1 MKNLFRNTLRSLPK
15 NKLNII
21 SLVFLIFLCLS
32 IFCTMSNTF
41 SNISTQYDSI
51 VKSGNLHDIVISE
64 LYDIGEPNYE
74 ITNPEWVILTDIK
87 IEDKGWLEFLGYA
100 SLGEQTSKKSII
112 TSFLYK
118 KKDEIDFPIFWESSI
133 EIPIHLNKLNKKIE
147 KGVSYSNEDKKR
159 LLPFYL
165 AQLFDESYT
174 DWDSFATKFNDE
186 SWKNQ
191 EKNKPIIVQL
201 ALLLNCPFSKVNLN
215 QIKDLDTQTKDSAKK
230 LLDSQ
235 KKLNS
240 EINENKTE
248 LIAFYLGQLGEDNY
262 ENWSNFVEKFND
274 QNWKKQEKNKAIINQ
289 LVVLLKCSFDEIN
302 QNRINGLDQQT
313 KDRTKK
319 LLDSQKKFFDGLNM
333 CYCCVNKDPWF
344 YHDNDEDLQS
354 KEAIENIKKNLKFP
368 FFVLPNMVTEKGK
381 IVGLEYNFKLSS
393 DSTGLI
399 KSIIKN
405 VSDDAARFKIFIAKN
420 NENQNF
426 FEEINKFFSTSNDFK
441 WEKYIN
447 SLDNEKIAN
456 FLKNIANLSNEQIVN
471 KLQEQKKNF
480 LDTFNPLKHKLKQ
493 YGDKLTFKDFSSF
506 TIDSADSLMKIIN
519 SNPTDKI
526 DKIVLF
532 PDTNGNKGYDLFS
545 CDDYA
550 PNGANLTFFNSD
562 GNKYSSNDRVGQL
575 IVPQSI
581 NDLFKMKLVDLDNCD
596 YGKEEK
602 FLYAQIVQKRFK
614 WICNGKFNNPSN
626 SNNEQ
631 IKNRDEIIDCISH
644 LGKLAPSDYKL
655 YYESLFQHDEQ
666 QKNQLL
672 KQKYEY
678 YFKNFYD
685 KEFVNFNLVF
695 LTIEWNFWLNMFAK
709 EKTTILK
716 SEIHNLFDL
725 FTVLNPEYMRQNKK
739 EVISTL
745 MFTNFGPFVQWYKL
759 MYPNKVINV
768 DKKIIIDWINWI
780 TYEEYEYWLKG
791 GKHEQKFKLP
801 KNTKDKNQEHEIT
814 CKSWKGIEKKYLY
827 NCSDFDF
834 IIVGCGITPDFI
846 YPSISLTKLI
856 SNPKR
861 DCLVYLNDGGF
872 KQLQLS
878 HVNAPVEN
886 FVVCKF
892 NTNVS
897 SKEQKEIVNEIRDW
911 SKKIMI
917 FSNDINNVFFNN
929 DKNNQLNANT
939 FRISYL
945 PNIIKLFRIIS
956 YIICGFI
963 FLLAIIICIIII
975 KYYVDANKV
984 NIGILLANGIKKNK
998 IIFSL
1003 LPFVWIP
1010 SIIGGISAYLFGLFM
1025 QVVGLKLFKNYWFL
1039 PTKLISFNYII
1050 MLLCI
1055 LFPFI
1060 IFSLTSYFSTLKM
1073 LNSKLT
1079 FLLNKQSDFK
1089 GNLFSRI
1096 AKIPFAHF
1104 GIMTRFRIASAF
1116 ASFWRLLILSITIS
1130 IAMSGAV
1137 FSVATLGKID
1147 ESNKTNTSQ
1156 FSYKHAIELITPTA
1170 NGGNFNTFNFN
1181 NDEQI
1186 GFFQTNSNNYIFNT
1200 TIDQQQVDPKY
1211 YSALTKPY
1219 YSSDL
1224 NERYKNKEISGNLL
1238 NSYINEKSNN
1248 YFWSYYSTKK
1258 YYEPIVG
1265 TKSNDLIGGK
1275 LIKNQDN
1282 KVIGA
1287 TSSIG
1292 TLSLFNEGD
1301 DSGKDND
1308 LFYMQGKCLSKLA
1321 LEHDVGI
1328 PSIQSDNPWRKAASM
1343 MPLNYQ
1349 NLANK
1354 SLDNLVQKVGQ
1365 KIYDPNN
1372 QNSNSKWYREWEV
1385 TKDGEKPTDLDNNAY
1400 KYFIVETSENSGK
1413 YKLSTESERFTITSV
1428 GFPKKNTKLAVN
1440 PYFIE
1445 LLKTIYSDPELASE
1459 EFVINYGSIPLNI
1472 NNKNNDDET
1481 YTYIEGTVDDNNFT
1495 DKIKI
1500 LGLQR
1505 SSKHVKIT
1513 DHNNND
1519 LLEKLHDYKQ
1529 KQNDVYPIVI
1539 NSYVAFKNK
1548 LKIGDKLLF
1557 NPKNCVDRFLPQQ
1570 KKGNDNC
1577 QFEIIGIAIS
1587 TASELF
1593 FTTQYFAN
1601 KILGLPDGNS
1611 WNKTHKYMLWTNK
1624 NDREQWQ
1631 NKSMIVDLA
1640 SDKEYL
1646 DIYHFVPEEGKFK
1659 KIDDNK
1665 KEEYKNKHFGN
1676 IPIGFNGI
1684 FTKTNIDDS
1693 YLKFISLYS
1702 LSGLYPGA
1710 STFVSENTNE
1720 NKFSKILA
1728 EKTGHNLALA
1738 NFITGLNDEKII
1750 EAIKDNDINTH
1761 PEIIDNFC
1769 NRLTSIY
1776 GKTTSLT
1783 AIKTA
1788 DDLSTM
1794 KMIFDGL
1801 IYLFNLIQYIIVA
1814 VFFPIAVLIVMVIS
1828 SLLIKQN
1835 QKYAIMLKSLGY
1847 SDLQNTKNILSLY
1860 VPISIIGIFLSVPFT
1875 LLLAT
1880 SYQMLILKSVKILIY
1895 SLPTIFHYLIG
1906 CGLIFVI
1913 LTACALHGYISLKK
1927 VQLNKEIKS

>member
-1 MKNLFRNTLRSLPK
+1 
-15 NKLNII
+15 
-21 SLVFLIFLCLS
+21 
-32 IFCTMSNTF
+32 
-41 SNISTQYDSI
+41 
-51 VKSGNLHDIVISE
+51 
-64 LYDIGEPNYE
+64 
-74 ITNPEWVILTDIK
+74 
-87 IEDKGWLEFLGYA
+87 
-100 SLGEQTSKKSII
+100 
-112 TSFLYK
+112 
-118 KKDEIDFPIFWESSI
+118 
-133 EIPIHLNKLNKKIE
+133 
-147 KGVSYSNEDKKR
+147 
-159 LLPFYL
+159 
-165 AQLFDESYT
+165 
-174 DWDSFATKFNDE
+174 
-186 SWKNQ
+186 
-191 EKNKPIIVQL
+191 
-201 ALLLNCPFSKVNLN
+201 
-215 QIKDLDTQTKDSAKK
+215 
-230 LLDSQ
+230 
-235 KKLNS
+235 
-240 EINENKTE
+240 
-248 LIAFYLGQLGEDNY
+248 
-262 ENWSNFVEKFND
+262 
-274 QNWKKQEKNKAIINQ
+274 
-289 LVVLLKCSFDEIN
+289 
-302 QNRINGLDQQT
+302 
-313 KDRTKK
+313 
-319 LLDSQKKFFDGLNM
+319 
-333 CYCCVNKDPWF
+333 
-344 YHDNDEDLQS
+344 
-354 KEAIENIKKNLKFP
+354 
-368 FFVLPNMVTEKGK
+368 
-381 IVGLEYNFKLSS
+381 
-393 DSTGLI
+393 
-399 KSIIKN
+399 
-405 VSDDAARFKIFIAKN
+405 
-420 NENQNF
+420 
-426 FEEINKFFSTSNDFK
+426 
-441 WEKYIN
+441 
-447 SLDNEKIAN
+447 
-456 FLKNIANLSNEQIVN
+456 
-471 KLQEQKKNF
+471 
-480 LDTFNPLKHKLKQ
+480 
-493 YGDKLTFKDFSSF
+493 
-506 TIDSADSLMKIIN
+506 MKIIN

-532 PDTNGNKGYDLFS
+532 PDTKGNKGYDLFS

-550 PNGANLTFFNSD
+550 PNGANLTFFDSN
-562 GNKYSSNDRVGQL
+562 GNKYGPNERVGQFV
-575 IVPQSI
+575 VPQSI
-581 NDLFKMKLVDLDNCD
+581 NDLFKIKLVDLDDCD

-614 WICNGKFNNPSN
+614 WICNGKFINPSN
-626 SNNEQ
+626 FDNEQ
-631 IKNRDEIIDCISH
+631 IKNQNEIIDCVSH
-644 LGKLAPSDYKL
+644 LGKHGPSDYKL

-666 QKNQLL
+666 QKKQLL

-685 KEFVNFNLVF
+685 KEFVNFDLVF
-695 LTIEWNFWLNMFAK
+695 LTVEWNFWLNSFAE

-745 MFTNFGPFVQWYKL
+745 MFTNFEPFVQWYKL

-768 DKKIIIDWINWI
+768 DKKVIIDWINWI

-801 KNTKDKNQEHEIT
+801 KNTNDKNQEHEIT
-814 CKSWKGIEKKYLY
+814 CKNWKGIEKKYLY

-834 IIVGCGITPDFI
+834 IIIGCGITPDFI

-872 KQLQLS
+872 KQIQLS
-878 HVNAPVEN
+878 NVNAPVEN

-892 NTNVS
+892 NANVS
-897 SKEQKEIVNEIRDW
+897 SKEQEEIVNEIRDW

-917 FSNDINNVFFNN
+917 FPDSTNNVFFNN

-945 PNIIKLFRIIS
+945 PNIIKLFKIIS

-1010 SIIGGISAYLFGLFM
+1010 SIIGGIGAYLFGLFM

-1039 PTKLISFNYII
+1039 PMKLISFNYIT

-1060 IFSLTSYFSTLKM
+1060 IFSLTSFFSTLKM

-1130 IAMSGAV
+1130 IAMSGSV
-1137 FSVATLGKID
+1137 FVIATLGKID
-1147 ESNKTNTSQ
+1147 TSNKTNASQ

-1186 GFFQTNSNNYIFNT
+1186 GFFQTNSNDYIFNT
-1200 TIDQQQVDPKY
+1200 VIDQQQVDPKY
-1211 YSALTKPY
+1211 YSELTKPY
-1219 YSSDL
+1219 YSDNL
-1224 NERYKNKEISGNLL
+1224 NERYQKKEISGTVLDTVLDTIN
-1238 NSYINEKSNN
+1238 NEKSNS

-1258 YYEPIVG
+1258 YYEPIADIEN
-1265 TKSNDLIGGK
+1265 NDLIGGK
-1275 LIKNQDN
+1275 LIKNKDN
-1282 KVIGA
+1282 NVIGA
-1287 TSSIG
+1287 TTSIG
-1292 TLSLFNEGD
+1292 TLPLFNEGD
-1301 DSGKDND
+1301 KSGKDDD

-1321 LEHDVGI
+1321 LEHDLGI

-1354 SLDNLVQKVGQ
+1354 SLDNLIQKVGQ
-1365 KIYDPNN
+1365 KIYDPN
-1372 QNSNSKWYREWEV
+1372 SDSKWHKKW
-1385 TKDGEKPTDLDNNAY
+1385 DGEKPTNLDNNAY
-1400 KYFIVETSENSGK
+1400 KYFIVEDSKNIGK
-1413 YKLSTESERFTITSV
+1413 YKLSTESERFTITSAAL
-1428 GFPKKNTKLAVN
+1428 PEKNTKLAVN

-1459 EFVINYGSIPLNI
+1459 EFVINYGSIPLNV

-1481 YTYIEGTVDDNNFT
+1481 YTYIEGMADDNNFT
-1495 DKIKI
+1495 NKIKI

-1539 NSYVAFKNK
+1539 NSYAAFKNK
-1548 LKIGDKLLF
+1548 LKVGDKFSF

-1570 KKGNDNC
+1570 KKENNNC

-1587 TASELF
+1587 TANELF

-1601 KILGLPDGNS
+1601 KILGLPDGKS
-1611 WNKTHKYMLWTNK
+1611 WNKTHKYMLWTDR

-1631 NKSMIVDLA
+1631 TKSMIVDLA

-1646 DIYHFVPEEGKFK
+1646 DLYHFVPEEGKFK

-1665 KEEYKNKHFGN
+1665 KEGYRNKHIGN

-1702 LSGLYPGA
+1702 LSGLYPGT
-1710 STFVSENTNE
+1710 STFVSENPNE
-1720 NKFSKILA
+1720 NKFSQILA

-1738 NFITGLNDEKII
+1738 NFMTGLNDEKII
-1750 EAIKDNDINTH
+1750 ETIKNNDMDRCH
-1761 PEIIDNFC
+1761 EIIDNFC
-1769 NRLTSIY
+1769 DRLTSIY

-1788 DDLSTM
+1788 DDLTTM
-1794 KMIFDGL
+1794 KIIFDGL

-1814 VFFPIAVLIVMVIS
+1814 VFFPIAILIVMVIS

-1860 VPISIIGIFLSVPFT
+1860 VPISIIGILLSVPFT

-1906 CGLIFVI
+1906 CGLIFAI
-1913 LTACALHGYISLKK
+1913 LTTCALHGYISLKK

>member
-1 MKNLFRNTLRSLPK
+1 MKNLFKNTLRSLPR

-32 IFCTMSNTF
+32 VFCTMSNTF
-41 SNISTQYDSI
+41 SNISTQYDRI
-51 VKSGNLHDIVISE
+51 VESGNLHDIVISE
-64 LYDIGEPNYE
+64 LYDIGEPIYE
-74 ITNPEWVILTDIK
+74 ITNPEWVVLTDIK
-87 IEDKGWLEFLGYA
+87 IEDKGWFEIFGYA
-100 SLGEQTSKKSII
+100 GSSEQTSWKSII
-112 TSFLYK
+112 ASFLYK

-147 KGVSYSNEDKKR
+147 KGVSYSNEDKER

-174 DWDSFATKFNDE
+174 DWDSFVEKFNDG
-186 SWKNQ
+186 SWKKQ
-191 EKNKPIIVQL
+191 EKNKPIIAQL
-201 ALLLNCPFSKVNLN
+201 SVLLN
-215 QIKDLDTQTKDSAKK
+215 
-230 LLDSQ
+230 
-235 KKLNS
+235 
-240 EINENKTE
+240 
-248 LIAFYLGQLGEDNY
+248 
-262 ENWSNFVEKFND
+262 
-274 QNWKKQEKNKAIINQ
+274 
-289 LVVLLKCSFDEIN
+289 CSFDEIN
-302 QNRINGLDQQT
+302 PSRINGLDQQT
-313 KDRTKK
+313 KDQTKK
-319 LLDSQKKFFDGLNM
+319 LLDNQKKLNDETIENREELIVFYLGQLGKENYENWDSFVEKFNDGSWKKQEKNKEIIDLLSIPLNYSFDEINRDRINGLDQQVKDHAKALLDSQKNFFDSLKM
-333 CYCCVNKDPWF
+333 CYCCVNKEPWF
-344 YHDNDEDLQS
+344 YHDNDGNLQS
-354 KEAIENIKKNLKFP
+354 KAAIENIKKNLKFP
-368 FFVLPNMVTEKGK
+368 FFVLPNMVIKNGK

-399 KSIIKN
+399 KSIIEN
-405 VSDDAARFKIFIAKN
+405 VSDDTTKFKIFIAKN
-420 NENQNF
+420 NKNKNF
-426 FEEINKFFSTSNDFK
+426 FEKINEFFSVSNDFK

-447 SLDNEKIAN
+447 GLSNKEITD
-456 FLKNIANLSNEQIVN
+456 FLKNIADFSNEQIVN
-471 KLQEQKKNF
+471 KLQEQKKIF
-480 LDTFNPLKHKLKQ
+480 LDTFSPLKHKLKQ
-493 YGDKLTFKDFSSF
+493 YGNKLTFKDFSSF
-506 TIDSADSLMKIIN
+506 TIDSSDSLMKIIN
-519 SNPTDKI
+519 SNPTDEI

-532 PDTNGNKGYDLFS
+532 PDTNGNKGCDLFS

-550 PNGANLTFFNSD
+550 PNGANLTFFDSN
-562 GNKYSSNDRVGQL
+562 GNKYAPNEHVGQFV
-575 IVPQSI
+575 VPQSI
-581 NDLFKMKLVDLDNCD
+581 NDLFKIKLVDLDDCG

-614 WICNGKFNNPSN
+614 WICNGKFINPSN
-626 SNNEQ
+626 FDNEQ
-631 IKNRDEIIDCISH
+631 IKNQNEIIDCVSH
-644 LGKLAPSDYKL
+644 LGKHGPSDYKL
-655 YYESLFQHDEQ
+655 YYESLFQHNEQ
-666 QKNQLL
+666 QKKQLL

-685 KEFVNFNLVF
+685 KEFVNFDLVF
-695 LTIEWNFWLNMFAK
+695 LTVEWNFWLSSFAE

-725 FTVLNPEYMRQNKK
+725 FTILNPEYMRQNKK

-745 MFTNFGPFVQWYKL
+745 MFTNFEPFVQWYKL

-768 DKKIIIDWINWI
+768 DKKVIIDWINWI

-791 GKHEQKFKLP
+791 GKHGKKFKLP
-801 KNTKDKNQEHEIT
+801 KNIKDKNQEHEIT
-814 CKSWKGIEKKYLY
+814 CKNWKGIEKKYLY

-834 IIVGCGITPDFI
+834 IIIGCGITPDFI

-872 KQLQLS
+872 KQIQLS

-892 NTNVS
+892 NANVS
-897 SKEQKEIVNEIRDW
+897 SKEQEEIVNEIRDW

-917 FSNDINNVFFNN
+917 FPDSTNNVFFNN

-945 PNIIKLFRIIS
+945 PNIIKLFKIIS

-1010 SIIGGISAYLFGLFM
+1010 SIIGGIGAYLFGLFM

-1039 PTKLISFNYII
+1039 PTKLISFNYIT

-1060 IFSLTSYFSTLKM
+1060 IFSLTSFFSTLKM

-1130 IAMSGAV
+1130 IAMSGSV
-1137 FSVATLGKID
+1137 FAIATLGKID
-1147 ESNKTNTSQ
+1147 ASNKTNASQ

-1200 TIDQQQVDPKY
+1200 AIDQQQVDPKY
-1211 YSALTKPY
+1211 YSELTKPY
-1219 YSSDL
+1219 YSDKL
-1224 NERYKNKEISGNLL
+1224 NGRYQKGGISGTLL
-1238 NSYINEKSNN
+1238 DSIKNGKSTG

-1258 YYEPIVG
+1258 YYEPIADIEN
-1265 TKSNDLIGGK
+1265 NDLIGGK

-1287 TSSIG
+1287 TTSIG
-1292 TLSLFNEGD
+1292 TLPLFNEGD
-1301 DSGKDND
+1301 NSGKDDD

-1321 LEHDVGI
+1321 LEHDLGI

-1354 SLDNLVQKVGQ
+1354 SLDNLIQKVGQ
-1365 KIYDPNN
+1365 KIYDPN
-1372 QNSNSKWYREWEV
+1372 SDSKWHKKW
-1385 TKDGEKPTDLDNNAY
+1385 DGEKPTNLDNNAY
-1400 KYFIVETSENSGK
+1400 KYFIVKDPKNIGK

-1428 GFPKKNTKLAVN
+1428 AIPKKNTKLAVN

-1481 YTYIEGTVDDNNFT
+1481 YTYIEGMVDDNNFT

-1548 LKIGDKLLF
+1548 LKVGDKFSF

-1570 KKGNDNC
+1570 KKENNNY

-1587 TASELF
+1587 TANELF

-1601 KILGLPDGNS
+1601 KILGLPDGKS
-1611 WNKTHKYMLWTNK
+1611 WNKTHKYMLWTNE

-1631 NKSMIVDLA
+1631 TKSMIVDLA

-1646 DIYHFVPEEGKFK
+1646 DLYHFVPEEGKFK

-1665 KEEYKNKHFGN
+1665 KEGYRNKHIGN

-1702 LSGLYPGA
+1702 LSGLYPGT
-1710 STFVSENTNE
+1710 STFVSENPNE
-1720 NKFSKILA
+1720 NKFSQILA

-1738 NFITGLNDEKII
+1738 NFMTGLNDEKII
-1750 EAIKDNDINTH
+1750 ETIKNNDIDRH
-1761 PEIIDNFC
+1761 HEIIDNFC
-1769 NRLTSIY
+1769 DRLTSIY

-1788 DDLSTM
+1788 DDLTTM

-1814 VFFPIAVLIVMVIS
+1814 VFFPIAILIVMVIS

-1860 VPISIIGIFLSVPFT
+1860 VPISIIGILLSVPFT

-1895 SLPTIFHYLIG
+1895 SFPTIFHYLIG
-1906 CGLIFVI
+1906 CGLIFAI
-1913 LTACALHGYISLKK
+1913 LTTCALHGYISLKK

>member
-1 MKNLFRNTLRSLPK
+1 MKNLFKNTLRSLPR

-21 SLVFLIFLCLS
+21 SLVFLFFLCLS

-41 SNISTQYDSI
+41 SNITTQYDNI

-74 ITNPEWVILTDIK
+74 ITNPDWVVLTDIK
-87 IEDKGWLEFLGYA
+87 IEDKNWFEFLGYA
-100 SLGEQTSKKSII
+100 FWGEQTSKKNII
-112 TSFLYK
+112 PTFSYK
-118 KKDEIDFPIFWESSI
+118 KKDEIDFPIFWESNI

-165 AQLFDESYT
+165 ALLFDENYI
-174 DWDSFATKFNDE
+174 DWDSFVEKFNDD

-191 EKNKPIIVQL
+191 EKNKPIITQL
-201 ALLLNCPFSKVNLN
+201 AMLLSCSIDKVNQD
-215 QIKDLDTQTKDSAKK
+215 QISNLDQQTKDHAKA

-235 KKLNS
+235 KKLND
-240 EINENKTE
+240 EIKENKE
-248 LIAFYLGQLGEDNY
+248 KLIVFYLGQLGKENY
-262 ENWSNFVEKFND
+262 ENWDSFVAKFKNE
-274 QNWKKQEKNKAIINQ
+274 NWKNEEKNMKIIGE
-289 LVVLLKCSFDEIN
+289 LCTILKCQLHEIYDK
-302 QNRINGLDQQT
+302 INDLDQQS
-313 KDRTKK
+313 KDQAKK
-319 LLDSQKKFFDGLNM
+319 LLDSQKKFFDSLKM
-333 CYCCVNKDPWF
+333 CYCCVNKEPWF
-344 YHDNDEDLQS
+344 YNDNDENLQS
-354 KEAIENIKKNLKFP
+354 KDAIENIKKNLKFP
-368 FFVLPNMVTEKGK
+368 FFVLPKMVKENGK

-420 NENQNF
+420 NKNKKSFN
-426 FEEINKFFSTSNDFK
+426 EINEFFSSFNDFK
-441 WEKYIN
+441 WESIS
-447 SLDNEKIAN
+447 SLNNKKITHL
-456 FLKNIANLSNEQIVN
+456 LKNIADSSNEQIVD
-471 KLQEQKKNF
+471 KLKEQKKIF
-480 LDTFNPLKHKLKQ
+480 LDTFNPLKLKLKK
-493 YGDKLTFKDFSSF
+493 YSDKLTFKDFSSF
-506 TIDSADSLMKIIN
+506 TIDSADSLVKVIN
-519 SNPTDKI
+519 SNPIDKI

-545 CDDYA
+545 RDDYA
-550 PNGANLTFFNSD
+550 PNGANLTFFDSN
-562 GNKYSSNDRVGQL
+562 GNKYSPNGRVGQF
-575 IVPQSI
+575 IVPQNI
-581 NDLFKMKLVDLDNCD
+581 NDLFKIKLVGLDDCS
-596 YGKEEK
+596 YSEEEK

-614 WICNGKFNNPSN
+614 WICNGEFINPSE
-626 SNNEQ
+626 SNDEQ
-631 IKNRDEIIDCISH
+631 IKNRNEIIDCVSH
-644 LGKLAPSDYKL
+644 LGKHAPSDYKL
-655 YYESLFQHDEQ
+655 YYESLFQHGEQ
-666 QKNQLL
+666 HKNQLL

-685 KEFVNFNLVF
+685 KEFVNHDSVF
-695 LTIEWNFWLNMFAK
+695 LTIEWNFLLK
-709 EKTTILK
+709 EYAEGKTTILT
-716 SEIHNLFDL
+716 SQIHNLFDL

-739 EVISTL
+739 EVIATL
-745 MFTNFGPFVQWYKL
+745 MFTNFEPFVQWYKL
-759 MYPNKVINV
+759 MYPNKAINV
-768 DKKIIIDWINWI
+768 DKKVIIDWINWI

-791 GKHEQKFKLP
+791 GKHEKKFKLP
-801 KNTKDKNQEHEIT
+801 KGTKDNQKHEIT
-814 CKSWKGIEKKYLY
+814 CKNWKGIEKKYLY
-827 NCSDFDF
+827 NCSNFDF
-834 IIVGCGITPDFI
+834 IIIGCGITPDFI

-872 KQLQLS
+872 KQIQLS

-892 NTNVS
+892 NANVS
-897 SKEQKEIVNEIRDW
+897 LKEQEAIVNEIRDW

-917 FSNDINNVFFNN
+917 FPDGVNNVFFNN
-929 DKNNQLNANT
+929 DRSNQLNANT

-945 PNIIKLFRIIS
+945 PNIIKLFKIIS

-1039 PTKLISFNYII
+1039 PTKLISFNYIT

-1060 IFSLTSYFSTLKM
+1060 IFSLTSFFSTLKM

-1130 IAMSGAV
+1130 IAMSGSV
-1137 FSVATLGKID
+1137 FAIATLGKID
-1147 ESNKTNTSQ
+1147 ASNKTNTSQ

-1181 NDEQI
+1181 NNEQI

-1200 TIDQQQVDPKY
+1200 TIDQQQNDPKY
-1211 YSALTKPY
+1211 YSELTKPY

-1224 NERYKNKEISGNLL
+1224 NERYKNKEISGGVL
-1238 NSYINEKSNN
+1238 NSLINEKSNN

-1258 YYEPIVG
+1258 YYEPIAD
-1265 TKSNDLIGGK
+1265 TKNNDLIGGK
-1275 LIKNQDN
+1275 LIKSQDN
-1282 KVIGA
+1282 VIGA

-1292 TLSLFNEGD
+1292 TLPLFNEGD
-1301 DSGKDND
+1301 NSGKDND

-1321 LEHDVGI
+1321 LEHDLGI

-1354 SLDNLVQKVGQ
+1354 SLDNLIQKVGQ
-1365 KIYDPNN
+1365 KIYDPN
-1372 QNSNSKWYREWEV
+1372 SDSKWHRKW
-1385 TKDGEKPTDLDNNAY
+1385 DGEKPADIGNDAY
-1400 KYFIVETSENSGK
+1400 KYFIVKTDSGK
-1413 YKLSTESERFTITSV
+1413 YKLSPESGRFTITSV
-1428 GFPKKNTKLAVN
+1428 GFSKKSTKLAVN

-1481 YTYIEGTVDDNNFT
+1481 YTYVEGIVNDNNFT

-1505 SSKHVKIT
+1505 SSKHVKII
-1513 DHNNND
+1513 DNNND
-1519 LLEKLHDYKQ
+1519 LLAKLYDYKQ
-1529 KQNDVYPIVI
+1529 KQNDIYPIVI

-1548 LKIGDKLLF
+1548 LKVGDKFSF

-1570 KKGNDNC
+1570 KKKNDNC

-1587 TASELF
+1587 TANELF

-1601 KILGLPDGNS
+1601 KILGLPDGKS
-1611 WNKTHKYMLWTNK
+1611 WNKTHKYMLWTNE

-1631 NKSMIVDLA
+1631 TKSMIVDLA

-1646 DIYHFVPEEGKFK
+1646 DLYHFVPEEGKFK

-1665 KEEYKNKHFGN
+1665 KEKYRNKHFGN
-1676 IPIGFNGI
+1676 DKHISSVPIGFNGI

-1710 STFVSENTNE
+1710 STFTTENPNN
-1720 NKFSKILA
+1720 NKFSEILS

-1750 EAIKDNDINTH
+1750 ETIKNNDIDRH
-1761 PEIIDNFC
+1761 HEIIDNFC
-1769 NRLTSIY
+1769 HRLTSIY

-1788 DDLSTM
+1788 DDLTTM
-1794 KMIFDGL
+1794 RMIFDGL

-1814 VFFPIAVLIVMVIS
+1814 VFFPIAILIVMVIS

-1860 VPISIIGIFLSVPFT
+1860 VPISIIGVFLSVPFT

-1906 CGLIFVI
+1906 CGLIFAI
-1913 LTACALHGYISLKK
+1913 LTTCALHGYISLKK
-1927 VQLNKEIKS
+1927 VKLNKEIKS